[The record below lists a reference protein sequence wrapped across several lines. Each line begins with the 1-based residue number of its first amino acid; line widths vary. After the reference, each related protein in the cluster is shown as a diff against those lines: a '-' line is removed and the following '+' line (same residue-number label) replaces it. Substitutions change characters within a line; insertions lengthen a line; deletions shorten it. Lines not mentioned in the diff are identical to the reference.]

1 MADRTANA
9 RKGRTDRRGR
19 VGRRQTTDD
28 RRALQPGRKHEK
40 PPELRFRGLWKG
52 ICRGLSQHRFQY
64 AEQHERDE
72 ERNDDIESLGGEERP
87 QEIAVLPG
95 NDILEAR
102 IEPHAD
108 EGQREEYRREHFGD
122 TRLGKFTLG
131 IGREE
136 AVALQKG

>member
-9 RKGRTDRRGR
+9 RKGRTDRRIDGAGLAD
-19 VGRRQTTDD
+19 GRRQTTDD

-108 EGQREEYRREHFGD
+108 EGQR
-122 TRLGKFTLG
+122 KM
-131 IGREE
+131 
-136 AVALQKG
+136 

>member
-1 MADRTANA
+1 MKSPRNFGSGGYGKASAGDYPSIGFSTPNSTSAMRSVTTILKAWAARNA
-9 RKGRTDRRGR
+9 
-19 VGRRQTTDD
+19 
-28 RRALQPGRKHEK
+28 H
-40 PPELRFRGLWKG
+40 
-52 ICRGLSQHRFQY
+52 
-64 AEQHERDE
+64 
-72 ERNDDIESLGGEERP
+72 

-136 AVALQKG
+136 AVSLQ

>member
-1 MADRTANA
+1 MDGST
-9 RKGRTDRRGR
+9 GQGW
-19 VGRRQTTDD
+19 QTTDD

-95 NDILEAR
+95 NDIL
-102 IEPHAD
+102 
-108 EGQREEYRREHFGD
+108 
-122 TRLGKFTLG
+122 
-131 IGREE
+131 
-136 AVALQKG
+136 